1 MKGYN
6 GTVFAYGQT
15 GSGKTHTMM
24 GPNINDPSSKGVIP
38 NAIDHIFE
46 CIAADTSGAEIQLGV
61 SYMEVYREVIRDLL
75 DPSKVNLQ
83 VRDSPLKGIY
93 VEDLTYEH
101 VTCKED
107 IVELL
112 EMGQKSRATA
122 STAMNSDSSRSHSV
136 FVLTVFQ
143 KLPNGTTKAGK
154 LNFIDLAGSEKIAK
168 TGASGDTL
176 EEAKKINQSLSA
188 LGMVIKSLADGK
200 PHIPYRDS
208 KLTRLLQ
215 DSLGGNTKT
224 TLLVA
229 LSPADDNV
237 DETISTLN
245 FAKRAKTIKN
255 VVKVNEQKSAEEM
268 AAMIRVL
275 QRDLDAARRELAIYK
290 GGGVPPPAIAGED
303 GIVFD
308 SVAYAQ
314 LRVEYDDLKSRFDDE
329 VQGIKDENISLQKAR
344 EELYERTNGLKE
356 ALVAE
361 KQVSEAKAEELRH
374 FQVEFERTRTA
385 YRHQQH
391 ELEEKAL
398 DVDAL
403 RQTIARLQKEKA
415 HLQSQLDDANDR
427 LSDIEATGGPSAAGG
442 GAHKGDSE
450 KVTAVK
456 KQLNDLRA
464 IQREMQAIMNETKD
478 QLTREQTQSAVKDKK
493 LQKCYEMIQE
503 LENEKQRLNTECN
516 DLRRNI
522 GDRDATAEQLLNKV
536 MTLQLKLEE
545 KMFAESMMARA
556 RQRQKSKIVAP
567 VRSEKKSLWK
577 RVFGQVEGE
586 EGEVDS
592 PESHRGSGM
601 VPTSSA
607 ASSGSATS
615 KGSGKGGGSV
625 KARAPVS
632 TLEKQGWSTDGI
644 GGGELSAE
652 QSEFL
657 RKHAATEKS
666 AAKPGSPP
674 QGAGSPGGNGRSLFA
689 SGRSPHGRD
698 AQPASQLAEAE
709 EDNGADLEAREL
721 REKLELAERQRAETE
736 RERLR
741 AEEERQ
747 RLESERGNMMQL
759 LKQKTEAV
767 RDLETKASE
776 TQDVLSM
783 RNEMHRTELER
794 VQQRLDDAEA
804 MIVELRSEQ
813 REREEAQY
821 GSASPRQVAETEIE
835 RDRLRAELTSKSA
848 ELRQLALAKQ
858 ELADEVQR
866 LESLLTARQGL
877 SSPPV
882 VAAASEG
889 EGRSP
894 RQMAARIAELEATV
908 AAQTAS
914 GTEEKKRLRE
924 LVDANTKDLAE
935 LSAEWGQRNTL
946 QEARIHELLLQSE
959 NAAKDA
965 RRLKELL
972 DKRTAKNKEL
982 QHELDMA
989 LRANGG
995 GDDSV
1000 AVPGDDIDGKVR
1012 ELTARL
1018 TETKRQRKAALS
1030 KQEATQ
1036 SALSEAQTRLLELE
1050 ADNRALVIEVRQAKD
1065 NEAEVSKRRDEEV
1078 RHLREQVEQLI
1089 LSFNSSQSQTSSAPP
1104 SKSPSPTAHLQEAEP
1119 PTPLSAPP
1127 PVAASAQYDTREAT
1141 AAATHVQSVW
1151 RGFTDRRKLSDLMED
1166 LGYFDE
1172 GGDFS
1177 LTSFHYVSHPP
1188 GHTASLPLFAGS
1200 LSFSPLS
1207 SARACVCLTRLVSCA
1222 CVRVCRPARARTC
1235 CHGGVLWTRLRLTGL
1250 AQIAG
1255 AVVAAGREER
1265 GSGQLDAAHTCMYL
1279 YTCAPLD
1286 RSQQL
1291 PLMHHLPLR
1300 GPLSS

>member
-1 MKGYN
+1 MPDARSVARYPPQDTTLDVMKGYN
-6 GTVFAYGQT
+6 GTIFAYGQT

-24 GPNINDPSSKGVIP
+24 GPDINEQSQKGVIP

-93 VEDLTYEH
+93 VEDLTYEF

-136 FVLTVFQ
+136 FVLTVHQ

-224 TLLVA
+224 TLMVA
-229 LSPADDNV
+229 LSPADDNI
-237 DETISTLN
+237 DESISTLN

-275 QRDLDAARRELAIYK
+275 QRDLDAARRELSIYK
-290 GGGVPPPAIAGED
+290 GGGVPPPSIAGED

-356 ALVAE
+356 ALVGE
-361 KQVSEAKAEELRH
+361 KKVSEGKAEELRR

-415 HLQSQLDDANDR
+415 HLQSELDDANDK
-427 LSDIEATGGPSAAGG
+427 LSDIEATGGPSAAGP
-442 GAHKGDSE
+442 GAVKGDSE

-503 LENEKQRLNTECN
+503 LENEKQGLNTECG

-556 RQRQKSKIVAP
+556 RQRQRSKIVAP

-586 EGEVDS
+586 EGELDS
-592 PESHRGSGM
+592 PEPGPRGGPGGGPGGQGGM
-601 VPTSSA
+601 APTSSA
-607 ASSGSATS
+607 SSGSSS
-615 KGSGKGGGSV
+615 KSGGKGGG
-625 KARAPVS
+625 
-632 TLEKQGWSTDGI
+632 
-644 GGGELSAE
+644 GGGSSSSSSSSSSSGGGGKGGGGGGGGGSSGGSA
-652 QSEFL
+652 
-657 RKHAATEKS
+657 
-666 AAKPGSPP
+666 
-674 QGAGSPGGNGRSLFA
+674 GGGG
-689 SGRSPHGRD
+689 GRSPFSAQSRATRGGFGGGGFGGGGAGGRQ
-698 AQPASQLAEAE
+698 APLKGTAPTSAFHIKVEGEEAAAASRAA
-709 EDNGADLEAREL
+709 AL
-721 REKLELAERQRAETE
+721 REKFAPFIVTDLDVPP
-736 RERLR
+736 
-741 AEEERQ
+741 
-747 RLESERGNMMQL
+747 RG
-759 LKQKTEAV
+759 
-767 RDLETKASE
+767 
-776 TQDVLSM
+776 
-783 RNEMHRTELER
+783 
-794 VQQRLDDAEA
+794 
-804 MIVELRSEQ
+804 
-813 REREEAQY
+813 
-821 GSASPRQVAETEIE
+821 G
-835 RDRLRAELTSKSA
+835 
-848 ELRQLALAKQ
+848 
-858 ELADEVQR
+858 
-866 LESLLTARQGL
+866 
-877 SSPPV
+877 
-882 VAAASEG
+882 
-889 EGRSP
+889 
-894 RQMAARIAELEATV
+894 
-908 AAQTAS
+908 
-914 GTEEKKRLRE
+914 
-924 LVDANTKDLAE
+924 
-935 LSAEWGQRNTL
+935 
-946 QEARIHELLLQSE
+946 
-959 NAAKDA
+959 
-965 RRLKELL
+965 
-972 DKRTAKNKEL
+972 
-982 QHELDMA
+982 
-989 LRANGG
+989 GG
-995 GDDSV
+995 GD
-1000 AVPGDDIDGKVR
+1000 GM
-1012 ELTARL
+1012 
-1018 TETKRQRKAALS
+1018 QR
-1030 KQEATQ
+1030 
-1036 SALSEAQTRLLELE
+1036 
-1050 ADNRALVIEVRQAKD
+1050 
-1065 NEAEVSKRRDEEV
+1065 
-1078 RHLREQVEQLI
+1078 
-1089 LSFNSSQSQTSSAPP
+1089 
-1104 SKSPSPTAHLQEAEP
+1104 SPSM
-1119 PTPLSAPP
+1119 
-1127 PVAASAQYDTREAT
+1127 
-1141 AAATHVQSVW
+1141 QSF
-1151 RGFTDRRKLSDLMED
+1151 GN
-1166 LGYFDE
+1166 
-1172 GGDFS
+1172 
-1177 LTSFHYVSHPP
+1177 
-1188 GHTASLPLFAGS
+1188 
-1200 LSFSPLS
+1200 
-1207 SARACVCLTRLVSCA
+1207 
-1222 CVRVCRPARARTC
+1222 
-1235 CHGGVLWTRLRLTGL
+1235 L
-1250 AQIAG
+1250 AAG
-1255 AVVAAGREER
+1255 AFDNLAVKKRTR
-1265 GSGQLDAAHTCMYL
+1265 D
-1279 YTCAPLD
+1279 
-1286 RSQQL
+1286 
-1291 PLMHHLPLR
+1291 
-1300 GPLSS
+1300 